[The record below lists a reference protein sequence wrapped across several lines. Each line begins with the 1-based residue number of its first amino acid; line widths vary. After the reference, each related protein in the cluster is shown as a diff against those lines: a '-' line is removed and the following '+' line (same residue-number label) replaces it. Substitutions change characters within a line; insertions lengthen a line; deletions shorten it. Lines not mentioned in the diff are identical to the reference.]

1 MAEKARKEDERRR
14 DERRKME
21 TKEKKTN
28 QLDSN
33 SGASKLESSTTTTTT
48 TTTTV
53 KPKNVD
59 KIKIKKED
67 VIKKDK
73 PKEKKL
79 KEELPPYVDAQ
90 AVQHLLD
97 RPKVAHAQNH
107 QIAHNE
113 PVIIVACYS
122 SVCFFFLSNFSG
134 SRFVMK
140 VLTEKI
146 VRCISPWLSLAWRF

>member
-1 MAEKARKEDERRR
+1 
-14 DERRKME
+14 ME

-33 SGASKLESSTTTTTT
+33 SGASKPEASTTTTTT
-48 TTTTV
+48 TTTTA
-53 KPKNVD
+53 KPKSVVD
-59 KIKIKKED
+59 KIKMKKED
-67 VIKKDK
+67 IVKKDK

-107 QIAHNE
+107 QIGHNE
-113 PVIIVACYS
+113 PVIIAAVSFIS
-122 SVCFFFLSNFSG
+122 SQCNRDMGVIHGWTGGHFPPTFFY
-134 SRFVMK
+134 
-140 VLTEKI
+140 I
-146 VRCISPWLSLAWRF
+146 I

>member
-1 MAEKARKEDERRR
+1 
-14 DERRKME
+14 ME

-33 SGASKLESSTTTTTT
+33 PGASKPEASTTTTTT
-48 TTTTV
+48 TTTA
-53 KPKNVD
+53 KPKTVD
-59 KIKIKKED
+59 KIKMKKED
-67 VIKKDK
+67 VLKKEK

-107 QIAHNE
+107 QIGHNE
-113 PVIIVACYS
+113 PVIIV
-122 SVCFFFLSNFSG
+122 
-134 SRFVMK
+134 
-140 VLTEKI
+140 TTTI
-146 VRCISPWLSLAWRF
+146 